1 MAEFDYQR
9 YCNEV
14 NTTARTNMGSFLT
27 TGPKDQYPKEHELLI
42 VAAKVAHIQL
52 GKDGA
57 SIRPGNLLSNLQ
69 DFEKLCV
76 IKVKEEVETFLQDKV
91 EESDLDDK
99 SPTFSPLIKSLKN
112 TEEGHAVFT
121 WCSFLLFACMKHY
134 HDFIEVRKFK
144 EQQQAQNAH
153 GAFSPRMN
161 GGGGSNYNREGPR
174 EQRYPGREGGR
185 GEIREGGGGR
195 EGRYEGGHEGG
206 RGGRYEGGRE
216 YDNRGGYGGG
226 QGNRD
231 GYGRGGFRG
240 NGRN

>member
-27 TGPKDQYPKEHELLI
+27 TGTKDQYPKEHELLI
-42 VAAKVAHIQL
+42 VAGKVAHTQL
-52 GKDGA
+52 GKQGA

-76 IKVKEEVETFLQDKV
+76 IKVKEEVQAFLDANV
-91 EESDLDDK
+91 EESDVDEK
-99 SPTFSPLIKSLKN
+99 SATFSPLLKSLKN

-144 EQQQAQNAH
+144 EQQHAQNTH
-153 GAFSPRMN
+153 GAFSPRFN
-161 GGGGSNYNREGPR
+161 GGGGSDYNREGPR
-174 EQRYPGREGGR
+174 ERHPQPER
-185 GEIREGGGGR
+185 REGGGGGERGYDR
-195 EGRYEGGHEGG
+195 ENDRGYDRGDRGYE
-206 RGGRYEGGRE
+206 RGN
-216 YDNRGGYGGG
+216 DRGNGGG
-226 QGNRD
+226 QRG